1 MNLTIRNVPDDVH
14 RQLVRSAE
22 QQGRSLNAQIVH
34 ILTRDAAELKHRRPM
49 RASRKQLERFVA
61 SLPKMSNSAK
71 LIREDR
77 SR

>member
-49 RASRKQLERFVA
+49 RASR
-61 SLPKMSNSAK
+61 
-71 LIREDR
+71 
-77 SR
+77 